1 MRFFNVFILV
11 KIIKI
16 IAYFT
21 ITSLNFVSNLI
32 FFFYIYINFFLILL
46 NLLFS
51 LIACVKQINN
61 IYK

>member
-1 MRFFNVFILV
+1 MQFFDASTLV

-21 ITSLNFVSNLI
+21 ITSLNFISNLTS
-32 FFFYIYINFFLILL
+32 FFYVYINFFSILL
-46 NLLFS
+46 NLLS
-51 LIACVKQINN
+51 SSIARTKQTNN

>member
-1 MRFFNVFILV
+1 MRFFDASTLV

-16 IAYFT
+16 IAYFN
-21 ITSLNFVSNLI
+21 ITSLNFILNSKSFSYIFINL
-32 FFFYIYINFFLILL
+32 FLISS

-51 LIACVKQINN
+51 LITCTKQIDN